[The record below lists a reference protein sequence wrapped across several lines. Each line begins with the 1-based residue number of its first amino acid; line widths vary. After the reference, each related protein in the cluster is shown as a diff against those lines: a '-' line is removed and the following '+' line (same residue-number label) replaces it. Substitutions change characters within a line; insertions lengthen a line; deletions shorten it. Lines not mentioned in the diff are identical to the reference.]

1 LTKLT
6 KKSGKSS
13 DNKKS
18 KYLVNKRKFETI
30 NLAYEIDKLVKGW
43 KCKKVVV
50 EDLSFKS
57 NFKGKNLNRLCKN
70 SWDRCLFENK
80 LKMLSKLHG
89 YEVVEINPCY
99 TS

>member
-1 LTKLT
+1 MT

-13 DNKKS
+13 NDKTS
-18 KYLVNKRKFETI
+18 KYLVNKRRFETL
-30 NLAYEIDKLVKGW
+30 NLAYEIDNLVNYW

-50 EDLSFKS
+50 EDLKFKS
-57 NFKGKNLNRLCKN
+57 SLSGRSLNRLCKN